1 MAPEQFRQM
10 ICNLHINVDGENNDT
25 NTDLTA
31 ISQTTLVSH
40 QTPFSI
46 LSELRMMEALR
57 TTRAI
62 QDMQRCSQVVTN
74 TQLFTGWMPI
84 LSPDE
89 QHQSTEEK
97 KYHIPHSPQVL
108 QGMFYL

>member
-10 ICNLHINVDGENNDT
+10 ICILHINVDGENNDT

-57 TTRAI
+57 TTR
-62 QDMQRCSQVVTN
+62 DMQRSSQVVTN

-84 LSPDE
+84 VSPDE

-97 KYHIPHSPQVL
+97 KYHIPHSLQVL
-108 QGMFYL
+108 